1 MLTEAELLQ
10 YIYQT
15 TEMGRDGIQ
24 SVLPHAED
32 ETFHQALEQQLTEY
46 EKLYG
51 ATGKMLR
58 ERGQEPKGL
67 NPMVKASSEMM
78 SAMKTMADHSTSK
91 IAEMMIQG
99 NTMGMTKSLKHLHD
113 YHGKDERVRDLANKL
128 LKTEEANIQQMK
140 KFLSL
145 LKGGVELAAL
155 LRLLSQN
162 RNISV
167 IMGETGFLSSRQGG
181 GGYGRGGAEPGVPHR
196 GRRLSGG
203 SHRPLWTGP
212 AAVLP
217 SYPV

>member
-32 ETFHQALEQQLTEY
+32 ETFHQALEQLQ
-46 EKLYG
+46 
-51 ATGKMLR
+51 

-140 KFLSL
+140 KFL
-145 LKGGVELAAL
+145 
-155 LRLLSQN
+155 
-162 RNISV
+162 
-167 IMGETGFLSSRQGG
+167 
-181 GGYGRGGAEPGVPHR
+181 
-196 GRRLSGG
+196 
-203 SHRPLWTGP
+203 
-212 AAVLP
+212 
-217 SYPV
+217 